1 MSPSDRLVNDYLGV
15 GLTVGQHPMAHRRA
29 GLRGVLR
36 AADLK
41 NVADKKWVRVAGSVI
56 VRQRPGTAKGFV
68 FMSLEDESGIA
79 NIIIEPDVFET
90 QREAITGSPFILVE
104 GYLQHQDGVISVK
117 ARKVSRLEA
126 SSPAVRS
133 HDFH

>member
-117 ARKVSRLEA
+117 ARKVSRLES
-126 SSPAVRS
+126 SSPAARS